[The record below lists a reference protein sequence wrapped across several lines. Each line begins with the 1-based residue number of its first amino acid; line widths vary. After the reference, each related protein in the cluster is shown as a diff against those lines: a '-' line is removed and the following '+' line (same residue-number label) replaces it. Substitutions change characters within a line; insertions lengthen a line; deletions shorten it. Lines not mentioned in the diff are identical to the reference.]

1 MSRLINK
8 KNYFI
13 SVLVSNYNK
22 KKYIFRC
29 LKSLC
34 NQSYRNF
41 EVIFFDDGSTDDSV
55 LAAKK
60 FCKKIN
66 IKILVNKKKKKKYP
80 SYNQINSYI
89 NAFKKSR
96 GDIILLLDSDDFFH
110 KNKLKEVINFFNN
123 YSETQI
129 LFDLPNIFF
138 SKKKIKKFRKFKLF
152 KSMWPRF
159 PSHSCISLKKSLFL
173 ELINNK
179 LFVNKFHHVWMD
191 FRISAYVF
199 FVLRN
204 YKILDKYLTYY
215 FQDPHG
221 ATSKYAFLNCRWWYR
236 RNESFQFIQYISK
249 KKKIAFNLNF
259 DYFLTKLV
267 TKLFRFFY

>member
-1 MSRLINK
+1 LIKK

-29 LKSLC
+29 LNSLC

-41 EVIFFDDGSTDDSV
+41 EVIFFDDGSTDTSV
-55 LAAKK
+55 LTTKK
-60 FCKKIN
+60 FFKKIN
-66 IKILVNKKKKKKYP
+66 IKILVNKKKKKKYA

-110 KNKLKEVINFFNN
+110 KNKLTEVISFFNN
-123 YSETQI
+123 DSETQL

-159 PSHSCISLKKSLFL
+159 PPHSCISLKKNLFL
-173 ELINNK
+173 ELIKKK
-179 LFVNKFHHVWMD
+179 LFINKFPHVWMD

-215 FQDPHG
+215 FQDPYG
-221 ATSKYAFLNCRWWYR
+221 ATSKYTFLNCRWWNR
-236 RNESFQFIQYISK
+236 RNQSFEFIQHIFK
-249 KKKIAFNLNF
+249 KKNINFNLNF

-267 TKLFRFFY
+267 VKLFRYFC